1 MPAGQAVELLV
12 GRRGATYGV
21 PAVYDGD
28 APGRRLTDD
37 ERLAVIRA
45 SAMLADAI
53 GGQTVDELELN
64 NALELLHRLS
74 LEVEGVPRF
83 RLSSGQSVSGNDVVY
98 RAKLD

>member
-1 MPAGQAVELLV
+1 MPAGQSVELLV

-37 ERLAVIRA
+37 ERLEVIRV
-45 SAMLADAI
+45 SAILADAI
-53 GGQTVDELELN
+53 GGEAVDELELN
-64 NALELLHRLS
+64 SAVELLHRLS
-74 LEVEGVPRF
+74 LEVEGAPRF
-83 RLSSGQSVSGNDVVY
+83 RLPNGQVVSGGDLAY